1 MTRGWGTSRTA
12 EWTGVRTDDKAPG
25 PRIDLGQHDGRMGR
39 GALAASR
46 VRMKIIKG
54 KKTKARGG
62 RGVIGAARLAEMI
75 EEATVDAYDECEQ
88 ATGWFTMFENYLEL
102 PFESDVLG
110 VRVTDRADR
119 AARRQS
125 HRCHMQTRQGNSG
138 HRHRRSASSIA
149 HVTRSAVDRG
159 VPSLAG
165 WTMKQGPPR
174 RGTSRGTLEKLL
186 ADVDLR
192 DAAN

>member
-1 MTRGWGTSRTA
+1 
-12 EWTGVRTDDKAPG
+12 
-25 PRIDLGQHDGRMGR
+25 MGR

-110 VRVTDRADR
+110 VRVTIEQIEQRDDNRIVAI
-119 AARRQS
+119 
-125 HRCHMQTRQGNSG
+125 CK
-138 HRHRRSASSIA
+138 
-149 HVTRSAVDRG
+149 RG
-159 VPSLAG
+159 KEIQAI
-165 WTMKQGPPR
+165 
-174 RGTSRGTLEKLL
+174 
-186 ADVDLR
+186 DIVDLPLPSPTSPGAQWIEAYRRWR
-192 DAAN
+192 DGQ